1 MITPRRLAAAL
12 GVGFYHYWHVPAPS
26 SFLDI
31 RDTRRADLSVIG
43 PGALAILAVG
53 SWAAGRLGTAWLF
66 DERVTAPLDTL
77 PGTAQLLVNTGMV
90 GLVLAITWWLA
101 TAPVRT
107 RVAAG
112 VDDGYVV
119 RISDEPARGQEP
131 LHAAVAEL
139 GRTLRKL
146 PDHPRTADPA
156 FELLRTAV
164 SALSGDDAQPRAEQ
178 RRLRRMCLSMARR
191 LVGDRDPAAPEQRD
205 RAAA

>member
-1 MITPRRLAAAL
+1 MNTQQSLAAAL
-12 GVGFYHYWHVPAPS
+12 GAGFYRYWHVPAPS

-43 PGALAILAVG
+43 PGALAMLAIG
-53 SWAAGRLGTAWLF
+53 SWAAGRLGTALLF
-66 DERVTAPLDTL
+66 DEQVTAPFDAL

-112 VDDGYVV
+112 VGDGYVA
-119 RISDEPARGQEP
+119 RIPDEPAHEQEP

-146 PDHPRTADPA
+146 PDHPPTADLA
-156 FELLRTAV
+156 FEVLQTAV
-164 SALSGDDAQPRAEQ
+164 SALADDEARPRPEQ
-178 RRLRRMCLSMARR
+178 RRLRRMCLSMVRR
-191 LVGDRDPAAPEQRD
+191 LVGDREPAAAEPQD

>member
-1 MITPRRLAAAL
+1 MNTQRLLAAAL
-12 GVGFYHYWHVPAPS
+12 GAGFYHYWHVPAPS
-26 SFLDI
+26 AFLDI
-31 RDTRRADLSVIG
+31 RDTRRADLSVVG

-53 SWAAGRLGTAWLF
+53 SWAAGRLGTAVLF
-66 DERVTAPLDTL
+66 DERVTAPLDAL

-90 GLVLAITWWLA
+90 GVVLAVTWWLA

-112 VDDGYVV
+112 VIRGDVV
-119 RISDEPARGQEP
+119 RIPDEPAHEQEL

-146 PDHPRTADPA
+146 PDHPPLADPA
-156 FELLRTAV
+156 FEVLRTAV
-164 SALSGDDAQPRAEQ
+164 SALSDEGSQPRLGQ
-178 RRLRRMCLSMARR
+178 RRLRRLCLSMVRR
-191 LVGDRDPAAPEQRD
+191 LVGGREPAAAEPSD

>member
-1 MITPRRLAAAL
+1 MNTQQLLTAAL
-12 GVGFYHYWHVPAPS
+12 GAGFYRYWHVPAPS

-43 PGALAILAVG
+43 PGALAMLAIG
-53 SWAAGRLGTAWLF
+53 SWATGRLGTAVLF
-66 DERVTAPLDTL
+66 DERVTAPLDAL

-112 VDDGYVV
+112 VDDGYVA
-119 RISDEPARGQEP
+119 RIPDEPAHDQEP

-146 PDHPRTADPA
+146 PDHPPTADPA
-156 FELLRTAV
+156 FEVLRTAV
-164 SALSGDDAQPRAEQ
+164 SAMSDGEAQPRPEQ
-178 RRLRRMCLSMARR
+178 QRLRRMCLGMVRR
-191 LVGDRDPAAPEQRD
+191 LVGDREPADPEQRD

>member
-1 MITPRRLAAAL
+1 MNTQQSLAAAL
-12 GVGFYHYWHVPAPS
+12 GAGFYRYWHVPAPS

-43 PGALAILAVG
+43 PGALAILAIG
-53 SWAAGRLGTAWLF
+53 SWAAGRLGTAVLL
-66 DERVTAPLDTL
+66 DERVTTPLDAL
-77 PGTAQLLVNTGMV
+77 PATAQLLVNTGMI
-90 GLVLAITWWLA
+90 GIVLAVTWWLA

-112 VDDGYVV
+112 VDGGYVA
-119 RISDEPARGQEP
+119 RIPDDPAHDQEP

-146 PDHPRTADPA
+146 PDHPPTADPA
-156 FELLRTAV
+156 FEVLQTAV
-164 SALSGDDAQPRAEQ
+164 SALSDDEAQRRPEQ
-178 RRLRRMCLSMARR
+178 RRLRRMCLSMVRR
-191 LVGDRDPAAPEQRD
+191 LAGDRDSAAEPRD